1 MLRGFEKSGFSSI
14 HHLLDTAYTDKVLY
28 ALDLSLRKKAIT
40 GFIDIGLIHSTKL
53 FYNID
58 NRVLQMPD
66 YSPGN
71 TQKILAQTGLNP
83 GAIYFKLS
91 EKYEL
96 SCCKETID
104 ILNQYRKQN
113 YHLVLDDFGTGY
125 SGLKSIYDSHPDII
139 KIDRFFIADIDSDNK
154 KRVFVTNIVDMA
166 HYMGIKII
174 AEGVESEREFFVCRE
189 IGCDYIQG
197 FLVQKPSKK
206 KEHLLKQY
214 SPVEELVRRHKR
226 VPKNT
231 KDNLSVFLD
240 KVPPIH
246 ISAPID
252 EVLPRFRE
260 NPEIPY
266 VPIINGNNEPLGL
279 LSEKNLKYYVYSPFG
294 ISILQ
299 NNTYG
304 NIRSFLEKVPVLEIS
319 TPLEKILE
327 YHAIEK
333 NSEAVIITEDGRYC
347 GILSSK
353 SLLQLLYEKEITTA
367 RDQNPLSKLPGN
379 NMRTLGFK
387 TREFIFTQNGRKK
400 QSRGVNFS

>member
-1 MLRGFEKSGFSSI
+1 LLRGFEKSGFSSI

-206 KEHLLKQY
+206 KRALVKTIFPCGRTGATPQK
-214 SPVEELVRRHKR
+214 SP
-226 VPKNT
+226 
-231 KDNLSVFLD
+231 
-240 KVPPIH
+240 
-246 ISAPID
+246 
-252 EVLPRFRE
+252 
-260 NPEIPY
+260 
-266 VPIINGNNEPLGL
+266 
-279 LSEKNLKYYVYSPFG
+279 
-294 ISILQ
+294 
-299 NNTYG
+299 
-304 NIRSFLEKVPVLEIS
+304 
-319 TPLEKILE
+319 
-327 YHAIEK
+327 
-333 NSEAVIITEDGRYC
+333 
-347 GILSSK
+347 
-353 SLLQLLYEKEITTA
+353 
-367 RDQNPLSKLPGN
+367 
-379 NMRTLGFK
+379 
-387 TREFIFTQNGRKK
+387 
-400 QSRGVNFS
+400 